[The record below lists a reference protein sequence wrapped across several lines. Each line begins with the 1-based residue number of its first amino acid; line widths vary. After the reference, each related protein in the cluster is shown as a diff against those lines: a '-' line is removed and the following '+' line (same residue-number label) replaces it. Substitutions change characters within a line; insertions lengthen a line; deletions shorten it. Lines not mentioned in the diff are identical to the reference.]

1 MNKLFYKLILF
12 FLRISEGI
20 LLQSLLFIKDLLNL
34 KTQGII
40 QNVFV
45 YGKKDFKVQIHE
57 EGKPFFKKN
66 FMKKESF
73 VVWKILIV
81 FD

>member
-1 MNKLFYKLILF
+1 MNKQSFLYELILF

-20 LLQSLLFIKDLLNL
+20 HLQSLLFIKDLLDL

-40 QNVFV
+40 QNVVV

-57 EGKPFFKKN
+57 EGKPFLKR
-66 FMKKESF
+66 
-73 VVWKILIV
+73 IL
-81 FD
+81 